1 MSPARHWSL
10 RRRLSIAVCVV
21 VLALGGAVATTL
33 TVALRDLLL
42 AHIDEDLAQLAARRP
57 GGALPSPYRQTL
69 PFALV
74 VLDPDG
80 RMIASVP
87 SGSPGDPDPVPDVSG
102 LTRDELSRRAGSSF
116 TLPTTAGGS
125 VRAQLNR
132 TPEGY
137 RIVALS
143 LEPVAAATR
152 VVAVRAAAT
161 ILLAAGLVTLA
172 SWWLLRRSF
181 GPVDRMIDDAG
192 RIAAGDHSR
201 PAATGR
207 PGTEVGRL
215 GTALH
220 EMLARLEAADADR
233 RRDAERL
240 RRFVDDASHELRTP
254 ITAIAGYAEL
264 YQAGGVAPGAP
275 LERAMA
281 RISEASERA
290 TRLVEDLLALARLER
305 EIGSRSEDTD
315 LEPLVLALAED
326 TRVTTGREV
335 WADTAGPVVLHA
347 DPLWLRQ
354 ALDNLVHNALTH
366 APEDR
371 PVTVVLR
378 HDDREAVVTVV
389 DHGPGVGA
397 DDRDRVFERFARL
410 DGESGRPAR
419 GTGLGLSIV
428 REIVDAHEG
437 RVEVVDTPGGG
448 ASFTIRLPRRA
459 PR

>member
-1 MSPARHWSL
+1 
-10 RRRLSIAVCVV
+10 
-21 VLALGGAVATTL
+21 
-33 TVALRDLLL
+33 
-42 AHIDEDLAQLAARRP
+42 
-57 GGALPSPYRQTL
+57 
-69 PFALV
+69 
-74 VLDPDG
+74 
-80 RMIASVP
+80 
-87 SGSPGDPDPVPDVSG
+87 
-102 LTRDELSRRAGSSF
+102 
-116 TLPTTAGGS
+116 
-125 VRAQLNR
+125 
-132 TPEGY
+132 
-137 RIVALS
+137 
-143 LEPVAAATR
+143 
-152 VVAVRAAAT
+152 
-161 ILLAAGLVTLA
+161 
-172 SWWLLRRSF
+172 
-181 GPVDRMIDDAG
+181 
-192 RIAAGDHSR
+192 
-201 PAATGR
+201 
-207 PGTEVGRL
+207 
-215 GTALH
+215 
-220 EMLARLEAADADR
+220 MLARLEAADADR